1 MLGNPFKT
9 KDSTLNF
16 IYSAGA
22 AVVILGTLFKLNH
35 WNIGPLTGT
44 WILAISL
51 GVEALIFLIFAFDAP
66 KEESHYAWENVYPE
80 LLDADAQPK
89 ARKVAA
95 VETSD
100 LDVTLSNKLDK
111 MKAFL

>member
-1 MLGNPFKT
+1 MIGNPFKT
-9 KDSTLNF
+9 KDTTLNF

-22 AVVILGTLFKLNH
+22 AVVILGALFKLNH

-44 WILAISL
+44 WILAIGL

-66 KEESHYAWENVYPE
+66 KEEASYAWENVYPE

-89 ARKVAA
+89 ARKVAT
-95 VETSD
+95 VEVS
-100 LDVTLSNKLDK
+100 
-111 MKAFL
+111 